1 MKVTWVGHSCFFLQP
16 ARHRLLI
23 DPGEFSAPADA
34 APLDQLA
41 CDFALLA
48 HGHDDHSGLCPRPRN
63 PRPQGVPLTPGESFE
78 I

>member
-1 MKVTWVGHSCFFLQP
+1 MKVTWGGHSCIFLQP

-34 APLDQLA
+34 APLDQLT

-48 HGHDDHSGLCPRPRN
+48 HGHDDHSGL
-63 PRPQGVPLTPGESFE
+63 
-78 I
+78 